1 MPPQSVTL
9 RISAKTALR
18 RLRWQIGY
26 KLKRRLDALVGWII
40 GPLFRFTRRFDRVW
54 LSNFVGAL
62 MRNVGPWLPEHR
74 TGQKNL
80 AAAFPDKSAAEI
92 EAILAGVWDNLGRV
106 SAEFVSLDRICAG
119 ERWRYPNIERS
130 AVAIERSLR
139 LRDDGK
145 PALVFGAH
153 LANWELPPVIAESD
167 GIDFMVLYRR
177 PSMGSVAN
185 AIVKLRA
192 NVMGTIVAAGF
203 DAPIR
208 LARGLEQGRHVGILV
223 DQHDAR
229 GIPVT
234 FFGRRCLVNP
244 LIAVLARQIE
254 CPIYGV
260 RVIRLPDGRFAAEIS
275 EELQPARNAEGRID
289 VAGTMQA
296 ITTVVEGWVR
306 EHPEQWL
313 WLHRRWR

>member
-1 MPPQSVTL
+1 MATV
-9 RISAKTALR
+9 RAAR
-18 RLRWQIGY
+18 RGAEDIDLNQCGIRW
-26 KLKRRLDALVGWII
+26 
-40 GPLFRFTRRFDRVW
+40 
-54 LSNFVGAL
+54 
-62 MRNVGPWLPEHR
+62 
-74 TGQKNL
+74 QKNL

-119 ERWRYPNIERS
+119 EPWRYPNIERS

-254 CPIYGV
+254 CPIHGV

-289 VAGTMQA
+289 VAGTIA
-296 ITTVVEGWVR
+296 GDHHGGGR
-306 EHPEQWL
+306 L
-313 WLHRRWR
+313 GA